1 MVNSGPARQE
11 QSAEGEIIELE
22 IRPKG
27 GLTLGGF
34 GTCKSTKNIPGGI
47 CVHLTVSA
55 APAAAAPTA
64 ALGLKLIS
72 CPPPPPP
79 LASLSDRCPHH
90 FPVYW

>member
-72 CPPPPPP
+72 CPPPTAA
-79 LASLSDRCPHH
+79 LGLSDRCPHH
-90 FPVYW
+90 FHVYW